1 MAEDGINLIEKF
13 REITNAT
20 EEEANHWLMEG
31 NFDVEQAVSLFCE
44 AKSSM
49 EHHGMTTYSTSSTSA
64 AAGSLDGGGGG
75 SSSGGIHL
83 PSANTAS
90 YLDYHHHRKFD
101 EYDEEGI
108 RRPDS
113 VKKQR
118 LMDDGAETMRYQIGG
133 RPRGPLVSAF
143 ASAAGSSSSANA
155 KTLANLYKTPTALMT
170 AGDLWSVREEC
181 KSQEKWLLVNIQS
194 EKEFKCHELT
204 RYASCSPSDHYPS
217 AFHTHSSSLNHN
229 LVCCCYWIGMYG
241 TIPI

>member
-1 MAEDGINLIEKF
+1 MASAEDGVNLIQLF

-49 EHHGMTTYSTSSTSA
+49 EHQSIPSTTLSSSSSA
-64 AAGSLDGGGGG
+64 VDGGTRV
-75 SSSGGIHL
+75 HV
-83 PSANTAS
+83 PTANTAS
-90 YLDYHHHRKFD
+90 YLDYHNHRKFD

-118 LMDDGAETMRYQIGG
+118 LMDDGAESMRYQIGG
-133 RPRGPLVSAF
+133 RPRAPLVSAF
-143 ASAAGSSSSANA
+143 ASGAGSSSSANA

-170 AGDLWSVREEC
+170 AGDLWSVREQC
-181 KSQEKWLLVNIQS
+181 KKNGCW
-194 EKEFKCHELT
+194 
-204 RYASCSPSDHYPS
+204 
-217 AFHTHSSSLNHN
+217 
-229 LVCCCYWIGMYG
+229 
-241 TIPI
+241 

>member
-1 MAEDGINLIEKF
+1 MASAEDGVNLIQLF

-49 EHHGMTTYSTSSTSA
+49 EHQSIPSTTLSSSSSA
-64 AAGSLDGGGGG
+64 VDGGTRV
-75 SSSGGIHL
+75 HV
-83 PSANTAS
+83 PTANTAS
-90 YLDYHHHRKFD
+90 YLDYHNHRKFD

-118 LMDDGAETMRYQIGG
+118 LMDDGAESMRYQIGG
-133 RPRGPLVSAF
+133 RPRAPLVSAF
-143 ASAAGSSSSANA
+143 ASGAGSSSSANA

-170 AGDLWSVREEC
+170 AGDLWSVREQC
-181 KSQEKWLLVNIQS
+181 KTQEKWLLVNIQS

-204 RYASCSPSDHYPS
+204 RYFPLAIITT
-217 AFHTHSSSLNHN
+217 THLSR
-229 LVCCCYWIGMYG
+229 
-241 TIPI
+241 